1 MVSTFVALK
10 NFSID
15 TSQED
20 TLEHDNVSH
29 DLTSQKSVLEFLIG
43 YEIVKPIL
51 SKLGDA
57 SH

>member
-15 TSQED
+15 TCQVD
-20 TLEHDNVSH
+20 TLEHDNISH
-29 DLTSQKSVLEFLIG
+29 NLTSQEGVLEFLIG

-51 SKLGDA
+51 SKLRDT